1 MIPATGKLLAQA
13 SSIERMNIS
22 LVTTDAK
29 ELYEELQKMRYSIG
43 MAFESTQIP
52 SDMEGDKP
60 RPVS

>member
-43 MAFESTQIP
+43 MAFESTQIS
-52 SDMEGDKP
+52 SDMEGDKT